1 MCGSPRRAK
10 ERQKLLQK
18 EEEVGSTE
26 VSINMHGCAC
36 ICVDHFQ
43 SVYWIHYM
51 IASAYVLGFGPW
63 GKAWGILAP
72 QPEIE
77 PALCIRRRSLN
88 HWITREVPAP
98 WHFTGSILARKE
110 RESFLFLLGSAS
122 ITGHESAPTL
132 ARLCSS
138 ELSIYSFLSGLVFS
152 GCSVSELEKMNRLWR
167 L

>member
-10 ERQKLLQK
+10 ERQNLLQK
-18 EEEVGSTE
+18 EEEVGSTD

-36 ICVDHFQ
+36 MCVDHFQ

-72 QPEIE
+72 KPEIE

-110 RESFLFLLGSAS
+110 SLSSSYWALLPSKGMRVPPRLPDSVQVSFLFIPFYWG
-122 ITGHESAPTL
+122 
-132 ARLCSS
+132 
-138 ELSIYSFLSGLVFS
+138 
-152 GCSVSELEKMNRLWR
+152 
-167 L
+167 